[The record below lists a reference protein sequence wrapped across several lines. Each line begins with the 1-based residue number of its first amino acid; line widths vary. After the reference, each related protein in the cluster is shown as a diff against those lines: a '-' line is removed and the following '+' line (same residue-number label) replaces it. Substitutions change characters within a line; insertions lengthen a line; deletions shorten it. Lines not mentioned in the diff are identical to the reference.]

1 MCARVPCR
9 HSLGARW
16 TLAVSIVVPWD
27 YGDQQRQTDPE
38 TGRSKRLQERSDDER
53 TRLCKHFARIG
64 FEQFSETYWFLE
76 RSQMPPGPLPKE
88 QVASLEPFHPAP
100 EQEPPR
106 LSELD
111 QALVK
116 AVEKA
121 STAPASD
128 MEVSLEAI
136 RQLLHAGASISGAC
150 ALHFAVGASAYET
163 GPGRWRPDAAELL
176 LQEYPQSCD
185 INHADVNLN
194 TALHVA
200 AENGSRRA
208 VSLLLEHGADPLLR
222 NIAGDTPLEV
232 NSRAATAKIQSM
244 MDMSAARGWD
254 RRPEGRDPAGV
265 QTARG
270 CLPCSQLLQRATRAR
285 DKQHKARATLVQC
298 LMYDRSMPVDVLR
311 KIHALVPPPPI
322 SKYPAAGVLDVDTHV
337 LITMAPAA
345 ASGRTLRSSALLVDA
360 RLNGCGGTIVDWTS
374 LRSSSTCGPSDT
386 FVHDIQPWTSTAGS
400 PTYQV
405 PWEQLLPLS
414 GKLEGSD
421 WQIG

>member
-1 MCARVPCR
+1 MYARVPCR

-27 YGDQQRQTDPE
+27 YGDQQCQTDPE

-88 QVASLEPFHPAP
+88 QVASLEPFHRAP

-200 AENGSRRA
+200 AENGSRRDA

-244 MDMSAARGWD
+244 MDMSAAHGWD

-265 QTARG
+265 ETARG

-298 LMYDRSMPVDVLR
+298 LMYDRSMTVDVLR

-360 RLNGCGGTIVDWTS
+360 RLNGCGGTVVGSIS
-374 LRSSSTCGPSDT
+374 SCRSNT

-400 PTYQV
+400 ATYQV

-414 GKLEGSD
+414 GKIQGS
-421 WQIG
+421 GN

>member
-27 YGDQQRQTDPE
+27 YGDQQCQTDPE

-111 QALVK
+111 QALAN

-121 STAPASD
+121 STALPSG
-128 MEVSLEAI
+128 MEASLEAI
-136 RQLLHAGASISGAC
+136 RQLLNTGASISGAC
-150 ALHFAVGASAYET
+150 ALHFAVDAS
-163 GPGRWRPDAAELL
+163 GDGRWRPDAAELL

-185 INHADVNLN
+185 INHADVNLD

-222 NIAGDTPLEV
+222 NIAGLTLG
-232 NSRAATAKIQSM
+232 
-244 MDMSAARGWD
+244 SAI
-254 RRPEGRDPAGV
+254 P
-265 QTARG
+265 
-270 CLPCSQLLQRATRAR
+270 
-285 DKQHKARATLVQC
+285 
-298 LMYDRSMPVDVLR
+298 
-311 KIHALVPPPPI
+311 
-322 SKYPAAGVLDVDTHV
+322 
-337 LITMAPAA
+337 
-345 ASGRTLRSSALLVDA
+345 
-360 RLNGCGGTIVDWTS
+360 
-374 LRSSSTCGPSDT
+374 
-386 FVHDIQPWTSTAGS
+386 
-400 PTYQV
+400 
-405 PWEQLLPLS
+405 PLS
-414 GKLEGSD
+414 GADPREVTHGSNRRRHAPRGQRRACGR
-421 WQIG
+421 WS

>member
-38 TGRSKRLQERSDDER
+38 TGRFKRLQERSDDER

-136 RQLLHAGASISGAC
+136 RQLLNAGASISGAC
-150 ALHFAVGASAYET
+150 ALHFAVGASAYKT

-200 AENGSRRA
+200 AENGSRSA

-244 MDMSAARGWD
+244 MDFSAARQWD
-254 RRPEGRDPAGV
+254 RRPEFSGREPAGV
-265 QTARG
+265 ETARG

-285 DKQHKARATLVQC
+285 DKQHEARATLVQC

-311 KIHALVPPPPI
+311 KIHALVAPPPI
-322 SKYPAAGVLDVDTHV
+322 SEYPAACDLGLDTHV

-360 RLNGCGGTIVDWTS
+360 RLNGCRGTVVGSNS
-374 LRSSSTCGPSDT
+374 LHSYSCEQRIAT

-400 PTYQV
+400 ATYQV

-414 GKLEGSD
+414 WQLQGS
-421 WQIG
+421 GN